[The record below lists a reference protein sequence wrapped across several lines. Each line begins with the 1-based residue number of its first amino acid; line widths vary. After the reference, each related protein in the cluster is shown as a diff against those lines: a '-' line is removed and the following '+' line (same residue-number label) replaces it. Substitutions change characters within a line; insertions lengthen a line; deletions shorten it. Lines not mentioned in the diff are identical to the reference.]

1 MARRWGERLS
11 YGGLGALLVFAA
23 QGWAAVGGV
32 PSTGN
37 AGSTVSPG
45 SPVVDANQAS
55 MPPPASVAAADGL
68 YRKLEV
74 LAEVFGQIENHYV
87 DAISPTDL
95 IYGAARGALSVLDPH
110 STFFSPDEYKSLLDA
125 TEGEYAGIGIEMDLP
140 EGLPEVISVFDD
152 SPAAKAGLQ
161 AGDQILA
168 VDGREV
174 EGMDFDAVER
184 LLRGPVGSKV
194 GLTVRRGPRHT
205 PLNYTLI
212 RGWVRVAPLAYKPLP
227 HEVGYVEIKSFSRR
241 VASDLE
247 ALLLKKP
254 PTGGLVLDLRGNPGG
269 LFDEAV
275 ALCDLFLAEG
285 PIVAAV
291 GRGGVMMEQQVA
303 HAHGT
308 QPNFKIAVLIDQGS
322 ASAAEIVAGA
332 LHDRGRARLF
342 GSRSYGKGSV
352 QSILDLT
359 DGSGLKLTIARYL
372 TPSGKQIDGHGVD
385 PDVEVQPPAD
395 GASTRKDDDAALA
408 AALTYLRQG

>member
-1 MARRWGERLS
+1 MAPKWGERLA
-11 YGGLGALLVFAA
+11 YAGLGAMLVCAA
-23 QGWAAVGGV
+23 QSWAAVGA
-32 PSTGN
+32 STAAPATGG
-37 AGSTVSPG
+37 ASG
-45 SPVVDANQAS
+45 PVHVDDANSAA

-110 STFFSPDEYKSLLDA
+110 STFFSPEEYKSLLDS
-125 TEGEYAGIGIEMDLP
+125 TEGEYAGIGIEMDMP
-140 EGLPEVISVFDD
+140 DGLPEIISVFDD
-152 SPAAKAGLQ
+152 SPAAKAGVL
-161 AGDQILA
+161 ASDQIVA
-168 VDGREV
+168 IDGREV

-194 GLTVRRGPRHT
+194 VLVVHRGAHNAALT
-205 PLNYTLI
+205 YTLV

-227 HEVGYVEIKSFSRR
+227 KDVGYVQIKSFSRR

-247 ALLLKKP
+247 AQVLKKP
-254 PTGGLVLDLRGNPGG
+254 PKGGLVIDLRGNPGG

-275 ALCDLFLAEG
+275 AVCDLFLADG

-291 GRGGVMMEQQVA
+291 GRGGVLMEQQVA

-308 QPNFKIAVLIDQGS
+308 QPNYKIAVLIDQGS

-332 LHDRGRARLF
+332 LRDRGRARLF

-372 TPSGKQIDGHGVD
+372 TPSGKQIDGHGVE
-385 PDVEVQPPAD
+385 PDVEVRTEPTQSPGSDAD
-395 GASTRKDDDAALA
+395 KVLAVALS
-408 AALTYLRQG
+408 YLNGG